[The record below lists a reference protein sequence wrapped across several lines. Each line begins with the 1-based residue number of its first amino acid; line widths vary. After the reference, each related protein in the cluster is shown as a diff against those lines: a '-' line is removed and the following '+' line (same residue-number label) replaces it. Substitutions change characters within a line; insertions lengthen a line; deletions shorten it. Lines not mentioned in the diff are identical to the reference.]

1 MPEFGSQAKTSCRS
15 DQEASKPKINH
26 MPKILDATDIGA
38 LIRSRREALKIK
50 QGDLASIA
58 GIDQGNL
65 SKIERGS
72 AKATLDTYLR
82 LCNALGIDLL
92 AEPRA

>member
-1 MPEFGSQAKTSCRS
+1 MPR
-15 DQEASKPKINH
+15 
-26 MPKILDATDIGA
+26 ILDPTDIGA
-38 LIRSRREALKIK
+38 LIRSRREELKIK
-50 QGDLASIA
+50 QGDLASIT

-72 AKATLDTYLR
+72 AKAMLDSYLR

-92 AEPRA
+92 AEPHA

>member
-1 MPEFGSQAKTSCRS
+1 MPR
-15 DQEASKPKINH
+15 
-26 MPKILDATDIGA
+26 ILDATDIGT

>member
-1 MPEFGSQAKTSCRS
+1 
-15 DQEASKPKINH
+15 

-38 LIRSRREALKIK
+38 LIRNRREALKIK

>member
-1 MPEFGSQAKTSCRS
+1 MKI
-15 DQEASKPKINH
+15 EA
-26 MPKILDATDIGA
+26 ATELGT
-38 LIRSRREALKIK
+38 LIRTRRETLGIR

-58 GIDQGNL
+58 GVDQGNL
-65 SKIERGS
+65 SKIERGT

-82 LCNALGIDLL
+82 LCSALGIDLV